1 MQEHDSSWYAEPPD
15 LLRRF
20 VPTSINAVYRVGGV
34 RVVVQTND
42 FTLLPALPLAQDHVR
57 AEEQNVVWTLIRD
70 ADSHGLP
77 EPPLFLK
84 SGRLTVVMMGT
95 ACLIGLDHEKREL
108 VGFIGADIGPGTHQ
122 ESLVPL
128 LCQMT
133 NEVVESDSS
142 TRIVVSSRESADD

>member
-1 MQEHDSSWYAEPPD
+1 MQEHDSFMCAEPPD

-20 VPTSINAVYRVGGV
+20 VPTSVKAVYRVGGV

-42 FTLLPALPLAQDHVR
+42 STLLPALPLAQDHAR
-57 AEEQNVVWTLIRD
+57 DEEQNMAWTLIRD
-70 ADSHGLP
+70 EDSHGLL
-77 EPPLFLK
+77 EPPLLLK
-84 SGRLTVVMMGT
+84 SGRLTVVMMGI
-95 ACLIGLDHEKREL
+95 ACLMGLDHERREL
-108 VGFIGADIGPGTHQ
+108 IGFIGADIDLRTHQ

-142 TRIVVSSRESADD
+142 PRVVVSSREFADD